1 MLGLDLE
8 FTCAFK
14 DHWVKITF
22 LSCDYDP
29 MEWGV
34 SFKLLGIN
42 FDHDGDDELKLT
54 EKHFNL
60 FYYHNSRYL
69 KQLDIL
75 GFNIFTDF
83 KN

>member
-14 DHWVKITF
+14 DYWARITF
-22 LSCDYDP
+22 LACDYDP
-29 MEWGV
+29 REWGM
-34 SFKLLGIN
+34 SFKILGIN
-42 FDHDGDDELKLT
+42 FDHDDDELKST
-54 EKHFNL
+54 VKQFNL

-75 GFNIFTDF
+75 GFNLTTDY
-83 KN
+83 KK